1 MLIYALTLID
11 DPDDRPLFCKMYEHY
26 GQKLYTVALG
36 MLGSAQDAE
45 DAVMNAWERVIRH
58 FSTAKKYFLKSR
70 SLFTGWLVI
79 IVKNIAR
86 DELRRRKKTA
96 PLPED
101 WDLPSGEHAEDGAAL
116 RALIAHIRAMPE
128 GSRAV
133 LELRLVGGYP
143 FEEIGK
149 IVGCS
154 EDAARMRYH
163 RGLSALKD
171 KLREE
176 GYEYEAE
183 RV

>member
-1 MLIYALTLID
+1 M
-11 DPDDRPLFCKMYEHY
+11 
-26 GQKLYTVALG
+26 
-36 MLGSAQDAE
+36 
-45 DAVMNAWERVIRH
+45 
-58 FSTAKKYFLKSR
+58 
-70 SLFTGWLVI
+70 
-79 IVKNIAR
+79 KNIAR

-101 WDLPSGEHAEDGAAL
+101 WDLPSCEHAEDGAAL

-171 KLREE
+171 RLREE